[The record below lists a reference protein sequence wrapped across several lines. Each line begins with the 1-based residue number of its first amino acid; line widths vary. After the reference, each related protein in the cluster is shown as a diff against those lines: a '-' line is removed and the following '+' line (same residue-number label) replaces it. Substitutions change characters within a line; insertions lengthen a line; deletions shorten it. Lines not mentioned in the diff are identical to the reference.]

1 MRKIAQFMQVIDR
14 RVMQPISLVISDVD
28 ATLITPDHV
37 ITERSKQAVRLLRER
52 GILFTI
58 ASSRPPRGLHSFVEQ
73 LALSEPF
80 AAFNGGVIQ
89 RPDGETLV
97 AHRLSREVGERV
109 LNVVEK
115 FELDLWVYCDH
126 DWHVPR
132 RTPFVD
138 REENTSGFSPVI
150 RTDIREVLDRAAKL
164 VVVGEPA
171 LITEAEVM
179 VLRAGGAEVSAT
191 KSKPRF
197 IDITTAEAHKGEVVT
212 QLSSLL
218 NIPTAHIGVIGDGLN
233 DVLMFERAGFSIAM
247 GQAEESV
254 RRAADVVTAA
264 NTEEGFAHAMEDY
277 LLNAEAEQ
285 SKARGN
291 RR

>member
-1 MRKIAQFMQVIDR
+1 MH
-14 RVMQPISLVISDVD
+14 PISLVISDVD
-28 ATLITPDHV
+28 ATLITPDHA
-37 ITERSKQAVRLLRER
+37 ITERAKQAVRVLRER

-58 ASSRPPRGLHSFVEQ
+58 ASSRPPRGLHMLVEE

-80 AAFNGGVIQ
+80 AAFNGAVIQ
-89 RPDGETLV
+89 RPDGETLI
-97 AHRLSREVGERV
+97 AHRLPRDVGDRV
-109 LNVVEK
+109 LDVVEK
-115 FELDLWVYCDH
+115 FDLDLWVYCDH

-138 REENTSGFSPVI
+138 REENTSGFSPIVE
-150 RTDIREVLDRAAKL
+150 RDIREVLDRAAKL

-171 LITEAEVM
+171 LIAEAEPM
-179 VLRAGGAEVSAT
+179 VLEAGRSEVSAT

-197 IDITTAEAHKGEVVT
+197 IDITTADAHKGKVVT
-212 QLSSLL
+212 QLSTLL
-218 NIPTAHIGVIGDGLN
+218 NIPTERIAVIGDGLN

-264 NTEEGFAHAMEDY
+264 NTQEGFARAIEDY
-277 LLNAEAEQ
+277 VLLAGVEL